1 MSSRPSDTPRA
12 DIRAWLVAVVLFAV
26 ALAVSANGVLA
37 PVTERLFDFGFATLK
52 RPASGQVVLVQ
63 IDARSVS
70 EINEWP
76 WPRRTYAK
84 AIGILHDAGALTIA
98 LDVELPGITP
108 GPSEDPLARA
118 VIRAKGTVVFRPE
131 EAVRATEPGRVSVLP
146 RRVSTGP
153 ASGDGVFDASF
164 AARIAQ
170 AQGLPAEASDF
181 DYSIDP
187 ASIPRVS
194 FLDIYDAN
202 FDFSALKGKRMIIGV
217 TASNLAERVLV
228 PGHGAMPTAE
238 VTAMM
243 ADSFLHRWRL
253 SNAGL
258 WGQAL
263 VALLAVLFMWPGKRS
278 WAFDDLVVPSVA
290 AMWGAVVF
298 AALLFEFA
306 HVLLDP
312 VPCAVVVAGSVV
324 FAGLRELARRVVLAI
339 RAHTNSSMW
348 RILADLLD
356 DQDPERINV
365 VRRNPKSQA

>member
-1 MSSRPSDTPRA
+1 MA
-12 DIRAWLVAVVLFAV
+12 DIRAWLVACVLFAV

-37 PVTERLFDFGFATLK
+37 PVTERLFDFGFAILK

-63 IDARSVS
+63 IDARSVR
-70 EINEWP
+70 EINAWP

-84 AIGILHDAGALTIA
+84 AIGILHDAGASTIA
-98 LDVELPGITP
+98 LDVELPGVTA

-118 VIRAKGTVVFRPE
+118 VIRAQGTVVFRPGE
-131 EAVRATEPGRVSVLP
+131 MVGASEPGRLPVLP

-153 ASGDGVFDASF
+153 TAADGVYDASF

-170 AQGLPAEASDF
+170 AQGRSADATDF

-194 FLDIYDAN
+194 FLDVYDAN
-202 FDFSALKGKRMIIGV
+202 FDFSALRGKRVIIGV
-217 TASNLAERVLV
+217 TASSLGQPVVV
-228 PGHGAMPTAE
+228 PGHGVMPKAE

-243 ADSFLHRWRL
+243 ADAFLQRWRL
-253 SNAGL
+253 SNAGVP
-258 WGQAL
+258 GQAL

-278 WAFDDLVVPSVA
+278 WSFGDLIVPSVA

-298 AALLFEFA
+298 SALIFEYA

-324 FAGLRELARRVVLAI
+324 FAGLRDLARRIVVAI
-339 RAHTNSSMW
+339 RARTRSDVW

-356 DQDPERINV
+356 DELPERTNV
-365 VRRNPKSQA
+365 VRRNPNSQA